1 MLAHVYRSCTAA
13 LATSMLTEEV
23 CPELVLHVCFRP
35 RCCFGQCSQRGS
47 DVLDPALKS
56 TLHAFL
62 RIVIQLPAL
71 CPACAVLE
79 HSMVRDVCNMPA
91 AFGVQCIC
99 VHCVCNGSKAF
110 LNAYQGSVLARLV
123 HMTTA
128 QGILCAQS
136 CSMYGS
142 VQ

>member
-1 MLAHVYRSCTAA
+1 MLQTWMLLWSVFAA
-13 LATSMLTEEV
+13 
-23 CPELVLHVCFRP
+23 R
-35 RCCFGQCSQRGS
+35 RDG
-47 DVLDPALKS
+47 LDPALKS

-71 CPACAVLE
+71 CPARAVFE
-79 HSMVRDVCNMPA
+79 HSMVRDVCSCNMPA

-99 VHCVCNGSKAF
+99 VRCVCNGSKAF

-128 QGILCAQS
+128 QS